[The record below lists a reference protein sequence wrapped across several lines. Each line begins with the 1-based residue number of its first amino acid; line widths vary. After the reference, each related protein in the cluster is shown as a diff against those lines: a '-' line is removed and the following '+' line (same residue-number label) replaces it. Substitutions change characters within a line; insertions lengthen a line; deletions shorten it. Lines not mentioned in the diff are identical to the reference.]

1 MTSISVRIRL
11 RRAAAVLL
19 TLAVAAVAADELPVL
34 QPAKDR
40 KAAPGFT
47 LKDASDA
54 DIKLADFRGKVVLL
68 DFWATWC
75 TGCKKEIPWFEAF
88 QKTYGPQGYSTVGVS
103 MDEEGWKVLRP
114 FLEEHKIPYPM
125 LLGDES
131 MAKQY
136 GVENLPDTFLIDR
149 EGRVAAAYLARLV
162 DRDDLETKIKTLV
175 AEK

>member
-1 MTSISVRIRL
+1 MHTLTNL

-19 TLAVAAVAADELPVL
+19 VIAVAAVAAHELPVL
-34 QPAKDR
+34 HPAKER
-40 KAAPGFT
+40 KPAPQFA
-47 LKDASDA
+47 LKDAADA
-54 DIKLADFRGKVVLL
+54 TVQLKDFRGKVLVL

-75 TGCKKEIPWFEAF
+75 TGCKKEIPWFEDF
-88 QKTYGPQGYSTVGVS
+88 QKTYGDQGFATVGVS

-114 FLEEHKIPYPM
+114 FLEEHKFIYPM
-125 LLGDES
+125 VLGDES

-149 EGRVAAAYLARLV
+149 HGRVAAAYLARLV
-162 DRDDLETKIKTLV
+162 DRDDIEAKIKTLV